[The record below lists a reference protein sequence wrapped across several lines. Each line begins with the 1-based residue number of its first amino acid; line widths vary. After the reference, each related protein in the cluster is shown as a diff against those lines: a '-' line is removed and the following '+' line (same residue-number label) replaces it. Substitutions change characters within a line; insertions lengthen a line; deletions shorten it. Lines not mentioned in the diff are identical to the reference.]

1 MTATEENRSSP
12 SAARNR
18 AGAGAAAK
26 AAQVART
33 ERPRIL
39 LAALA
44 GGIAGG
50 LLGALL
56 GHLGLALVLMLAG
69 AGGAALWQR
78 GRGDA
83 ARWRMGASG
92 ERRTG
97 RLLGRLERRG
107 WTVLHDRQLA
117 PRSRANIDHLLIAPD
132 GTVFNLDS
140 KMRTGSVR
148 YNARRNY
155 LRIGRSSGYQLVSST
170 LYETERIAAA
180 LGREVGPVTVRSVLA
195 VHRAK
200 LPAWRTIE
208 IKGVQVLG
216 ARRVRGWL
224 AAQAGQ
230 PTARGREIAAAA
242 ERLFP
247 AYVQR

>member
-1 MTATEENRSSP
+1 MTATEENRSP
-12 SAARNR
+12 ARNR

-26 AAQVART
+26 AAAVART

-56 GHLGLALVLMLAG
+56 GHLGLALALMLAG

-97 RLLGRLERRG
+97 RLLARLERRG

-117 PRSRANIDHLLIAPD
+117 PRSRANIDHLLISPD
-132 GTVFNLDS
+132 GEIYNVDS
-140 KMRTGSVR
+140 KLRNGAVR

-155 LRIGRSSGYQLVSST
+155 LRIGKTSGYQLVSST
-170 LYETERIAAA
+170 LYESERIAAA
-180 LGREVGPVTVRSVLA
+180 LASVLGPVTVRSVLA
-195 VHRAK
+195 VHRAR
-200 LPAWRTIE
+200 LPRWHAIE
-208 IKGVQVLG
+208 IKGVRVLA
-216 ARRVRGWL
+216 ARDVRRWL
-224 AAQAGQ
+224 ASQAGR
-230 PTARGREIAAAA
+230 PTARGREIAAVC
-242 ERLFP
+242 ERVFP

>member
-1 MTATEENRSSP
+1 MTATEENRSSRP
-12 SAARNR
+12 AARNR

-44 GGIAGG
+44 GGVAGG

-56 GHLGLALVLMLAG
+56 GHLGMALVLMLAG
-69 AGGAALWQR
+69 VVGAALWQR

-97 RLLGRLERRG
+97 RLLARLERRG

-117 PRSRANIDHLLIAPD
+117 PRSRANIDHLLVSPD
-132 GTVFNLDS
+132 GIIYNVDS

-170 LYETERIAAA
+170 LYETERIAQA
-180 LGREVGPVTVRSVLA
+180 LMREVGPVTMRSVLA

-200 LPAWRTIE
+200 LPAWHVIE

-230 PTARGREIAAAA
+230 PTARGREIAAAC
-242 ERLFP
+242 ERVFP
-247 AYVQR
+247 AYIQR